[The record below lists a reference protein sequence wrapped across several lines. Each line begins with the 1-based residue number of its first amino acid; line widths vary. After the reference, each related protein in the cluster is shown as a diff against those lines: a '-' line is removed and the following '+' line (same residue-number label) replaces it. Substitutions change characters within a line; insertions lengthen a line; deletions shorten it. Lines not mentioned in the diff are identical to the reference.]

1 MSILTDTNY
10 IGRDAKGY
18 RKDPLFG
25 YVENQ
30 KHRIPIATGMNQHI
44 ELYKRCLGPWMV
56 DQFL

>member
-1 MSILTDTNY
+1 MSIPTDTNY

-30 KHRIPIATGMNQHI
+30 NRRIPIATGMNQHI
-44 ELYKRCLGPWMV
+44 ELYKILN
-56 DQFL
+56 